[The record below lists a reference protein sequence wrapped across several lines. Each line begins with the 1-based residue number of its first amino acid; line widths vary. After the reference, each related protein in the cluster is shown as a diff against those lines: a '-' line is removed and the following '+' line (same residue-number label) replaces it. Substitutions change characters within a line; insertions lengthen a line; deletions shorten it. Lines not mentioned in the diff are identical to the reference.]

1 MCRIR
6 VIAGQSRYYAAN
18 RGWGWVYW
26 LQLSGHVQEKKGLEM
41 CSSDSAGLPW
51 AILEFFSS
59 KLGAAAGKTLK
70 DAQGDVFRG
79 LGGEVQLLNVL
90 ETRKTVLK
98 KEQGMAFARAV
109 AAGFEIEHVAN
120 LLSFAECFGASRL
133 MTACLRYMDLW
144 KQKHESGQWVE
155 IEAEDADYSA
165 AMNASGI
172 VLSSHNNESRSEAT
186 TPETKEKTS
195 TDPNSGGQ
203 QQYHTGTGQ
212 IQYPHPVF
220 PPWAM
225 QSSPGSD
232 IVNAICDD
240 EDIKAI
246 SFVGSNTAGM
256 HIYSRASAKGKRVQS
271 NMGAK
276 NHGIVMPDANIDA
289 TLNALVAAGF
299 GAAGQRCMALSTV
312 IFVGDATQWENELVK
327 RAKKLKVNAGPGCCG
342 FTLPFYAEGSFGI
355 SSLGRFFVVPGGGV
369 KGCFG
374 LFSSYGI
381 SNSDTVEAAC
391 SGCKKSDTVLLF
403 IWMM

>member
-1 MCRIR
+1 
-6 VIAGQSRYYAAN
+6 
-18 RGWGWVYW
+18 
-26 LQLSGHVQEKKGLEM
+26 
-41 CSSDSAGLPW
+41 
-51 AILEFFSS
+51 
-59 KLGAAAGKTLK
+59 
-70 DAQGDVFRG
+70 
-79 LGGEVQLLNVL
+79 
-90 ETRKTVLK
+90 
-98 KEQGMAFARAV
+98 
-109 AAGFEIEHVAN
+109 
-120 LLSFAECFGASRL
+120 
-133 MTACLRYMDLW
+133 
-144 KQKHESGQWVE
+144 
-155 IEAEDADYSA
+155 
-165 AMNASGI
+165 MNASGI

-327 RAKKLKVNAGPGCCG
+327 RAKKLKGCCG